1 MIIDLN
7 PKPIRH
13 GDWNGSGMHCNFSN
27 EKMRTEGGEEYFKSI
42 FNAFESRHDVHIK
55 NYGSGN
61 EYRLTGKHETQS
73 IDKFSWGVA
82 DRGASIR
89 VPLSTATN
97 WTGYLED
104 RRPGSNADPYR
115 IVKVILDSL
124 KFAEELMTMKNH
136 MSDVNTDNLS
146 KKFGT
151 LSNKELL
158 NEYQNDEE
166 YELTSEIMES
176 SANIPTKEIQFNLNG
191 K

>member
-1 MIIDLN
+1 
-7 PKPIRH
+7 
-13 GDWNGSGMHCNFSN
+13 
-27 EKMRTEGGEEYFKSI
+27 MRTEGGENYFKSI
-42 FNAFESRHDVHIK
+42 FNAFESRHNVHIE
-55 NYGSGN
+55 NYGSDN

-73 IDKFSWGVA
+73 MDKFSWGIA

-89 VPLSTATN
+89 VPLSTADS

-104 RRPGSNADPYR
+104 RRPASNADPYR

-124 KFAEELMTMKNH
+124 EFAEKLMNMKNY

-146 KKFGT
+146 EKFGT